1 MHEGGVVSRVL
12 ITDGHWRKTLAAV
25 RSLGKKGIGVTVGES
40 SFVAASFFSKYCRR
54 RLVYPSVHRHPE
66 AFLAFLR
73 QELRNRHYDL
83 VMPME
88 EETLLL
94 LARHREE
101 FPPMARLPLPPYEAI
116 VKVRD
121 KAWLLQHASQKG
133 IPIPR
138 TVWVKNMAELST
150 IRETIP
156 PPWVIKPRISSGSF
170 GIAYVEQAEDLAE
183 AYRKVHSRFPF
194 PLIQERLP
202 VEGEAF
208 GCSALLDK
216 ASRVKALFVHRRLR
230 EYPITGGPSTLRE
243 SVRHPLIE
251 ELGIRLLQSLD
262 WHGVAMVE
270 FKVDPRDNEP
280 KLMELNPRFWGS
292 LALAIHAGVDFPF
305 LLYRMAMGEV
315 FAPIVDYK
323 VGVRCRWLL
332 PGDILHFLQNPHRFR
347 LKPSFFQLR
356 GIPDDILSC
365 DDPLPIVGAFL
376 TLLSLPWDKDLRRFL
391 QRR

>member
-1 MHEGGVVSRVL
+1 MSRVL
-12 ITDGHWRKTLAAV
+12 VTDGHWRKTLAAV
-25 RSLGKKGIGVTVGES
+25 RSLGKMGVEVTAAES
-40 SFVAASFFSKYCRR
+40 SRVAASLFSKYCHR
-54 RLVYPSVHRHPE
+54 RLVYPSVLRQPE
-66 AFLAFLR
+66 AFLASLR
-73 QELRNRHYDL
+73 QELSQRNYDL

-94 LARHREE
+94 LAQHRRE
-101 FPPMARLPLPPYEAI
+101 FPPVARLPVPPYEAL
-116 VKVRD
+116 VRVRD
-121 KAWLLQHASQKG
+121 KGWLLQHASRQG

-138 TVWVKNMAELST
+138 TAWVGDMAALST
-150 IRETIP
+150 IKETIP
-156 PPWVIKPRISSGSF
+156 PPWVIKPRVSSGSF
-170 GIAYVEQAEDLAE
+170 GIAYVEQADDLAA
-183 AYRKVHSRFPF
+183 AYRKVHSKFPF

-202 VEGEAF
+202 VEGEAL

-216 ASRVKALFVHRRLR
+216 DSQIKALFVHRRLR

-243 SVRHPLIE
+243 SVRHPRIE
-251 ELGIRLLQSLD
+251 ELGIRLLQSLN

-292 LALAIHAGVDFPF
+292 LALAIHAGVDFPY
-305 LLYRMAMGEV
+305 LLYRMAMGEE
-315 FAPIVDYK
+315 FAPVMDYK

-332 PGDILHFLQNPHRFR
+332 PGDLLHFLQNPHRFH
-347 LKPSFFQLR
+347 LKPSFFQFK

-365 DDPLPIVGAFL
+365 DDPLPLVGSLL